1 MMIRVVFAAL
11 SGGLTHFLLGWVTY
25 GVLLASFSLMNAG
38 TAYGVA
44 KKTEEMEVAWVL
56 AGSMAYA
63 LLLTLIFV
71 HWARISTFK
80 SGAIGGLW
88 IGLLV
93 SMEYHITNYGTS
105 HLYNLN
111 AAITY
116 SFADAMASSITGG
129 IVGWTLGFR
138 QN

>member
-1 MMIRVVFAAL
+1 MNIRVVFAAL
-11 SGGLTHFLLGWVTY
+11 SGGLAHFLIGWVLY
-25 GVLLASFSLMNAG
+25 SVLLADFSIINAG

-44 KKTEEMEVAWVL
+44 KNPEDMELAWVI

-63 LLLTLIFV
+63 LLLTLVFA

-88 IGLLV
+88 VGLLV
-93 SMEYHITNYGTS
+93 SLEYYTVNYGTS
-105 HLYNLN
+105 NLIN
-111 AAITY
+111 MTAALTY
-116 SFADAMASSITGG
+116 PFADAIASSITGG